1 MMVNNDNERH
11 YCLLRQIGEIQPELT
26 LEMNDIGMCQTF
38 INLYSA
44 RLKYNDTRK
53 SWMVYNGIRWV
64 LDPGAKKV
72 NEFIIE
78 LYTLLKIYAAR
89 IENKYSDTYMKFI
102 LTYSNRHKRE
112 ILMRDIQAALTV
124 QQDDFDKHDNLFNC
138 QNGTLNLDTFEFYNH
153 NSEDMLTQVSNC
165 DYNPDANNTMF
176 MNFLDEVMVGDK
188 ELVKYLL
195 RIFGYWITSDT
206 SLETAFFNIGK
217 TTRNG
222 KTTCTETFGAMMGSY
237 AKVIPPSALAMTKYD
252 NGSSPNPFL
261 ADLQGV
267 RLLLTSEPPKGMRL
281 NEALF
286 KRLTGG
292 DLLTVR
298 GLYEKP
304 YSFLPQFKICMN
316 CNSTPVVA
324 DDSVFVS
331 DRIRAIPF
339 DRHFEPD
346 EQDRSLKKRLKE
358 PEILSSVLNC
368 ALIGLKDLRE
378 NGEQIPDRVIET
390 IDNYRFMSDKI
401 QRFFDNCMVDDGGI
415 SLGADVFK
423 AYCNWCTANAYPLE
437 GKQEFFST
445 LRERG
450 LLQSSTIKSKTIR
463 NTVRYSI
470 LQQ

>member
-1 MMVNNDNERH
+1 
-11 YCLLRQIGEIQPELT
+11 
-26 LEMNDIGMCQTF
+26 
-38 INLYSA
+38 
-44 RLKYNDTRK
+44 
-53 SWMVYNGIRWV
+53 
-64 LDPGAKKV
+64 
-72 NEFIIE
+72 
-78 LYTLLKIYAAR
+78 
-89 IENKYSDTYMKFI
+89 MKFI

-138 QNGTLNLDTFEFYNH
+138 QNGTLDLDTFEFYNH

-304 YSFLPQFKICMN
+304 YSFLAN
-316 CNSTPVVA
+316 
-324 DDSVFVS
+324 
-331 DRIRAIPF
+331 
-339 DRHFEPD
+339 
-346 EQDRSLKKRLKE
+346 
-358 PEILSSVLNC
+358 
-368 ALIGLKDLRE
+368 
-378 NGEQIPDRVIET
+378 
-390 IDNYRFMSDKI
+390 IDNNYGNKKYDNNRWGTVGGPYYSEVKMATTWIGKLEQSYNKAMLLFPDDPLFPKI
-401 QRFFDNCMVDDGGI
+401 QELYQKKMKELDR
-415 SLGADVFK
+415 L
-423 AYCNWCTANAYPLE
+423 
-437 GKQEFFST
+437 
-445 LRERG
+445 
-450 LLQSSTIKSKTIR
+450 
-463 NTVRYSI
+463 
-470 LQQ
+470 